1 MQPPDVCLEQKL
13 HVGKV
18 KVRSSKL
25 EASLKPNVS
34 ESLVSAT
41 CIKSPAILIK
51 GTQSQAPPR
60 CVKLELGWQ
69 KISLFNW
76 ILVHTKF

>member
-51 GTQSQAPPR
+51 GTQSQAPPQMCQIR
-60 CVKLELGWQ
+60 TRVA
-69 KISLFNW
+69 KISLSNR

>member
-1 MQPPDVCLEQKL
+1 MQPPDVCLEKKF

-18 KVRSSKL
+18 KVRSSKV

-34 ESLVSAT
+34 QSLVPAT
-41 CIKSPAILIK
+41 CIKSPTIPIK

-60 CVKLELGWQ
+60 CVKLKLGVAR
-69 KISLFNW
+69 IRLFNR
-76 ILVHTKF
+76 ILMPTGF